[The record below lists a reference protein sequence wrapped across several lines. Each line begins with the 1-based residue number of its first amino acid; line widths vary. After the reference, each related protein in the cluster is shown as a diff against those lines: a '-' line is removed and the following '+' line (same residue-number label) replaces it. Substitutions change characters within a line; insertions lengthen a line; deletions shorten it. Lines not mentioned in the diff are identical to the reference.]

1 MATEP
6 VPLPREFAHI
16 AGLKAGDVLHLVLR
30 DGCGERTISG
40 LIPGHGYMLSNG
52 ASVRAAT
59 SVSYHLPDRCPARR
73 PAEPVHH
80 EVVRDF
86 KIPSSTHPEIV
97 YTVHVSESGMLVC
110 NCGAGSYG
118 RPCKHKRQVAE
129 LLQREEP
136 AA

>member
-1 MATEP
+1 
-6 VPLPREFAHI
+6 
-16 AGLKAGDVLHLVLR
+16 
-30 DGCGERTISG
+30 
-40 LIPGHGYMLSNG
+40 MLSNG
-52 ASVRAAT
+52 ASVVAT
-59 SVSYHLPDRCPARR
+59 TAVFYHLPERCPARH

-86 KIPSSTHPEIV
+86 NIPSSTHPEIV

-118 RPCKHKRQVAE
+118 WPCKHKRQVAE
-129 LLQREEP
+129 LLQRERS

>member
-1 MATEP
+1 
-6 VPLPREFAHI
+6 
-16 AGLKAGDVLHLVLR
+16 
-30 DGCGERTISG
+30 
-40 LIPGHGYMLSNG
+40 MLSNG
-52 ASVRAAT
+52 ASVRAGTA
-59 SVSYHLPDRCPARR
+59 VFYHLPDRCPARR
-73 PAEPVHH
+73 PAEAVHH

-129 LLQREEP
+129 HLQREKQ